1 VLINLQGRDVDEDK
15 EDTRNRILKP
25 VNASNGAV
33 CNEKKQKK
41 KKKITVDT

>member
-1 VLINLQGRDVDEDK
+1 MKTEK
-15 EDTRNRILKP
+15 TTRNRILKP

-33 CNEKKQKK
+33 CDEKKQKQKKK